1 MTRIQ
6 KLRKTI
12 NQNPVARILLYLAT
26 LIPIVVLYFSFDKFA
41 YCPIEMLDYREIMWL
56 GFYGSVNLLWACNNK
71 LWEWI
76 LNGILVT
83 LNLAPIWI
91 LLFGAFLIE
100 GFWGFFLLAGMV
112 LVPFFNFGGVF
123 SIFGDWDWLVR
134 FLMFLAIAG
143 LVLYLNGD
151 WQERWNKNLEENN
164 KEEMV

>member
-1 MTRIQ
+1 MTRVQ

-41 YCPIEMLDYREIMWL
+41 YCPIEKLDYREIMWL
-56 GFYGSVNLLWACNNK
+56 GFYGSVILLWACNNK

-100 GFWGFFLLAGMV
+100 GFWGFFLMAGMV
-112 LVPFFNFGGVF
+112 LVPFFNFGGAF
-123 SIFGDWDWLVR
+123 SIFGDWDWVVQSG
-134 FLMFLAIAG
+134 MFLAIGG
-143 LVLYLNGD
+143 LFLYLNGD
-151 WQERWNKNLEENN
+151 WEERWNRKDDGE
-164 KEEMV
+164 